1 MGRWTDRAQDSQQ
14 SVWSLDPAEDRPATP
29 GWLASLAAWHRRPA
43 RRKPAQPVSD
53 HPASTAQSER
63 ATLPEPSR
71 GQLLRQAHR
80 ALRDRMRAQRDLR
93 RVLPHLHFIER
104 SLAREGSA
112 ALLEMPVWVLQRG
125 LQQLSRLPPD
135 SLSERFQFSVLQQRL
150 VEAIRQRSMATPQPA
165 ATAASPDSFMGGQD
179 SQIGSRPA
187 AHTSAGGLEVSE
199 LPHSAYDDLVQG
211 QLPDRDD
218 AANTSGWPRR

>member
-14 SVWSLDPAEDRPATP
+14 SVWSFDPAEARPATP

-43 RRKPAQPVSD
+43 RRKPVQPD
-53 HPASTAQSER
+53 PPRPAGTAQSER
-63 ATLPEPSR
+63 TTLPEPGR

-93 RVLPHLHFIER
+93 RVLPHLYFIER
-104 SLAREGSA
+104 SLAREGST

-125 LQQLSRLPPD
+125 LQQLLRLPAD
-135 SLSERFQFSVLQQRL
+135 SLDERAQFGVLKQRL
-150 VEAIRQRSMATPQPA
+150 VDAIQQRSVSAPPPA
-165 ATAASPDSFMGGQD
+165 APAESPDSFMGGID
-179 SQIGSRPA
+179 SQIGSRSGANSSP
-187 AHTSAGGLEVSE
+187 GGLEVTE

-211 QLPDRDD
+211 TLPDRDD
-218 AANTSGWPRR
+218 AANASGWQRR